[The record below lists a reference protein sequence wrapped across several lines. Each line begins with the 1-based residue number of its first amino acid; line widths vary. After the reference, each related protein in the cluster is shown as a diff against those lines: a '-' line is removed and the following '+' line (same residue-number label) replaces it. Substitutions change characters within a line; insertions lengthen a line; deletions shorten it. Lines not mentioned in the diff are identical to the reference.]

1 MPPPRARNTAS
12 AKDLVKCFR
21 SHFKDLDP
29 AAFRKDVEEVIA
41 QYEGL
46 LADIMDETVRPSES
60 VLRDGLV
67 RSYDV
72 SGKGA
77 RAVARDISACFKH
90 LRSKLQSSSSGK
102 KLTPS
107 VWRLVSKLKQ
117 LTGQGTPQKAMDP
130 MKEREPVETPGA
142 AQALPAGDP
151 APFKP
156 SRRYRFKRKATA
168 SCDVFSMYG
177 LPATAINASVDDEAA
192 AEASDVGEADQ
203 VDSDSDVLV
212 VKDSEEEDLQ
222 AAAAIPLAKAYFDP
236 SQGCYVK
243 ALEGGKCIHGEL
255 KEGAAGFCM
264 VYFPDEEPFESQVP
278 NLWLSSRKSTPAFKF
293 SKRGKA
299 AFGKAKKKAKR
310 AAEPA
315 GKEAEATVGSSES
328 GESNQELLA
337 AAPLELESWNG
348 YPLAGMPQEALPPS
362 GCSGLHSYTVK
373 ALILGTSVSIDVLMR
388 GKAFYIKRPEI
399 CKGQHSWSKHSSIT
413 ECWVQCLEKIKD
425 TLRDEKDAVP
435 NLE

>member
-1 MPPPRARNTAS
+1 MCLRKGSRRSWLPYVPPPRARNTAS

-67 RSYDV
+67 RSYDI
-72 SGKGA
+72 SGKDA
-77 RAVARDISACFKH
+77 RAVARDISACFKR

-117 LTGQGTPQKAMDP
+117 LTGQGAPQHRLFLQITLRPISQAEDTVSKGRLQLRAMFSACMVFQP
-130 MKEREPVETPGA
+130 LPLMHQLTMRQLQRPLTWERQT
-142 AQALPAGDP
+142 
-151 APFKP
+151 
-156 SRRYRFKRKATA
+156 
-168 SCDVFSMYG
+168 
-177 LPATAINASVDDEAA
+177 N
-192 AEASDVGEADQ
+192 
-203 VDSDSDVLV
+203 SDSDVLV
-212 VKDSEEEDLQ
+212 VRRIS
-222 AAAAIPLAKAYFDP
+222 LAKAYFDP

-315 GKEAEATVGSSES
+315 GKEAEDIVGSSES
-328 GESNQELLA
+328 CESNQELLA

-348 YPLAGMPQEALPPS
+348 YPLAGMPQEALPPA
-362 GCSGLHSYTVK
+362 GCAGLHSYTVK

-388 GKAFYIKRPEI
+388 GRAFYKKRPEI
-399 CKGQHSWSKHSSIT
+399 SKGQHRWSKHSSIT

>member
-1 MPPPRARNTAS
+1 MFFEYVQRRACACVKAADAVGPSPCVAANMPPPRARNTAS

-72 SGKGA
+72 SGKDA
-77 RAVARDISACFKH
+77 RAVARDISACFKR

-117 LTGQGTPQKAMDP
+117 LTGQGAPQKAMDP

-177 LPATAINASVDDEAA
+177 LPATASTASVDDEAA
-192 AEASDVGEADQ
+192 AEASDVGEAD
-203 VDSDSDVLV
+203 SDSDVLV
-212 VKDSEEEDLQ
+212 VKDLEEEDLQ

-264 VYFPDEEPFESQVP
+264 VHFPDEEPFQSQVP
-278 NLWLSSRKSTPAFKF
+278 NLWLSSRKSAPAFKF

-310 AAEPA
+310 AA
-315 GKEAEATVGSSES
+315 GRGGSWR
-328 GESNQELLA
+328 GG
-337 AAPLELESWNG
+337 NG
-348 YPLAGMPQEALPPS
+348 G
-362 GCSGLHSYTVK
+362 
-373 ALILGTSVSIDVLMR
+373 
-388 GKAFYIKRPEI
+388 AFF
-399 CKGQHSWSKHSSIT
+399 
-413 ECWVQCLEKIKD
+413 V
-425 TLRDEKDAVP
+425 
-435 NLE
+435 